1 MGDFLIKAYDE
12 ATGTNERTEPKHTAK
27 KVIVAGLCVL
37 ALGASFVG
45 GVVWEYTA
53 EREEIAD
60 IEAVALEAC
69 NARIKTLQKLCKKGC

>member
-1 MGDFLIKAYDE
+1 MKKTLI
-12 ATGTNERTEPKHTAK
+12 
-27 KVIVAGLCVL
+27 AGLCLL

-53 EREEIAD
+53 ERQEIAD

-69 NARIKTLQKLCKKGC
+69 DIRIKAIKKVCK

>member
-1 MGDFLIKAYDE
+1 M
-12 ATGTNERTEPKHTAK
+12 K
-27 KVIVAGLCVL
+27 KVIVAGLCAL

-53 EREEIAD
+53 ERQEIAD

-69 NARIKTLQKLCKKGC
+69 DIRIKAIKKVCK